1 MPSPPRAMGD
11 GGVGGRGEEGAG
23 CKGGKRRIGMGRGV
37 LIEGRKRQR
46 VMGRG
51 GVWGRGTGW
60 GGVEGKKLLS
70 GCENAAQP
78 KRLSLE

>member
-11 GGVGGRGEEGAG
+11 GGVKGGVVG

-51 GVWGRGTGW
+51 VAGGGGGWRGG
-60 GGVEGKKLLS
+60 
-70 GCENAAQP
+70 
-78 KRLSLE
+78 